1 MKKPLSEAIHDWN
14 ALLDR
19 YDASD
24 KEMWKVKE
32 NGSIFPV
39 MEAPPVLQLLGVSLE
54 KIHIFG
60 SFFQH
65 SMSGHKG
72 MTLEVL
78 RPIPEKLSDPFM
90 IVRGN
95 KTNSYVFAIELTDH
109 YGASVVVP
117 LEINKAI
124 DGSSATASILNTAY
138 GKTVSQASTEP
149 SAKWFAKQI
158 GG

>member
-54 KIHIFG
+54 KIHI
-60 SFFQH
+60 
-65 SMSGHKG
+65 
-72 MTLEVL
+72 
-78 RPIPEKLSDPFM
+78 
-90 IVRGN
+90 
-95 KTNSYVFAIELTDH
+95 
-109 YGASVVVP
+109 SVV
-117 LEINKAI
+117 
-124 DGSSATASILNTAY
+124 SS
-138 GKTVSQASTEP
+138 STR
-149 SAKWFAKQI
+149 
-158 GG
+158 